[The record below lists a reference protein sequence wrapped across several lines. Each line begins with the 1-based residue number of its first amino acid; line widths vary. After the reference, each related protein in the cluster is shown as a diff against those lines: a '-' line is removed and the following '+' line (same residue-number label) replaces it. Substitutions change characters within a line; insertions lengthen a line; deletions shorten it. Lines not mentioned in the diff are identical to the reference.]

1 MTTRSISAA
10 RRQRLPPAA
19 AINGVIADPRELG
32 EYPQIELPEKEIIND
47 RMLIYPP
54 EDSSM
59 VEVALGPNIV
69 PLKELD
75 PLPDS
80 MSLDLLLKVE
90 DNISTDSI
98 LPAGNKVLPFRSNIP
113 AIAEFAFTRVDPTF
127 PERAKKVQHG
137 MVVGGMNYGQGSS
150 REHAALAPR
159 HLGLRVVLV
168 KGFAR
173 IHRSNLINFGVLP
186 LVFANADDCELFEQG
201 DKIEIN
207 DLHQQIKSGNEIK
220 VKLLKN
226 DSVITAYHNMSQREQ
241 NILLAER

>member
-1 MTTRSISAA
+1 
-10 RRQRLPPAA
+10 
-19 AINGVIADPRELG
+19 
-32 EYPQIELPEKEIIND
+32 
-47 RMLIYPP
+47 
-54 EDSSM
+54 
-59 VEVALGPNIV
+59 VEVVRGPNIV

-80 MSLDLLLKVE
+80 LTLDLLLKVE

-127 PERAKKVQHG
+127 PARAKNVQYG
-137 MVVGGMNYGQGSS
+137 MVVGGINYGQGSS

-168 KGFAR
+168 KSFAR

-186 LVFANADDCELFEQG
+186 LVFAKADDYDLFQQD
-201 DKIEIN
+201 DKIEIS
-207 DLHQQIKSGNEIK
+207 DLHQQIKTGNE
-220 VKLLKN
+220 VKLKLGKKN
-226 DSVITAYHNMSQREQ
+226 AMIAAYHNMTQREQ
-241 NILLAER
+241 NILLAGGLINLVRDKS